1 MHFVCVY
8 SKQLTDP
15 LAETVQVD
23 HYDQQM
29 FTFTFTGLVAIKY
42 GKSSATKA
50 NIGWS
55 SKSHALLW
63 YHRDNWWTCRSVFTE
78 LLIPCS
84 TCHVH
89 NTFSYG
95 ERHQQ
100 VRSNNTITIHYMHRP
115 HMTKWSSKI
124 QWFWTNWTG
133 SYPSEKINISHVLD

>member
-50 NIGWS
+50 NIG
-55 SKSHALLW
+55 
-63 YHRDNWWTCRSVFTE
+63 
-78 LLIPCS
+78 
-84 TCHVH
+84 
-89 NTFSYG
+89 
-95 ERHQQ
+95 
-100 VRSNNTITIHYMHRP
+100 
-115 HMTKWSSKI
+115 
-124 QWFWTNWTG
+124 
-133 SYPSEKINISHVLD
+133 